1 MIEPLHGVHTL
12 GTVIRALVVAA
23 LAATAVVACGSAAA
37 APAASTHALSGSGF
51 AAHYPLSWSSNT
63 KTSGGVT
70 AYELSSHGSLNASG
84 VPAAGAIGITV
95 QVVPMSVL
103 TAAGAKDVASLTP
116 AQLMSGVVGTP
127 PNAAGVKVATAIHS
141 VHFSGDS
148 AAAMT
153 LTYTTGGTANVQEDQ
168 IDKHGSNVYL
178 VELDTEP
185 SMKAA
190 GEAAVASLIE
200 SWTWSAS

>member
-1 MIEPLHGVHTL
+1 
-12 GTVIRALVVAA
+12 
-23 LAATAVVACGSAAA
+23 
-37 APAASTHALSGSGF
+37 
-51 AAHYPLSWSSNT
+51 
-63 KTSGGVT
+63 
-70 AYELSSHGSLNASG
+70 
-84 VPAAGAIGITV
+84 
-95 QVVPMSVL
+95 
-103 TAAGAKDVASLTP
+103 
-116 AQLMSGVVGTP
+116 MSGVVGTP